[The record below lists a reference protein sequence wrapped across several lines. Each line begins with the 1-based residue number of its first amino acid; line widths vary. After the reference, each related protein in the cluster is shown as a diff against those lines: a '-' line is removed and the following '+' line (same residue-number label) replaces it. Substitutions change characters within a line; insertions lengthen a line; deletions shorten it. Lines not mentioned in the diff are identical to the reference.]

1 MGILAR
7 RRSAARKEAREEI
20 KATPA
25 PQSVSNE
32 VEKEA
37 VEPEKQPVA
46 RQEGWEKKQGK
57 KHGAK

>member
-7 RRSAARKEAREEI
+7 RRVAAKKAI
-20 KATPA
+20 TKATPA

-32 VEKEA
+32 VEKSE

-46 RQEGWEKKQGK
+46 RQDGWEKKQGK

>member
-7 RRSAARKEAREEI
+7 RRIAEKKKSVVK
-20 KATPA
+20 TTTQP
-25 PQSVSNE
+25 VSNE
-32 VEKEA
+32 VEKAEA
-37 VEPEKQPVA
+37 DTEKQPVT